1 MRHELFLLFFMF
13 LLVSS
18 KLPEGAR
25 YRIRKG
31 GKIDVLHREI
41 LQKWRTAFQ
50 KTHRSKFVNRELDRI
65 VAKMD
70 SYIKPRF
77 G

>member
-1 MRHELFLLFFMF
+1 MRQELFILFFMF
-13 LLVSS
+13 LVVSS
-18 KLPEGAR
+18 KLPEKAR

-31 GKIDVLHREI
+31 GKIDVLHKQM
-41 LQKWRTAFQ
+41 LQKWRTAFR
-50 KTHRSKFVNRELDRI
+50 KNYRDKSKNDEMDHII
-65 VAKMD
+65 VEMD